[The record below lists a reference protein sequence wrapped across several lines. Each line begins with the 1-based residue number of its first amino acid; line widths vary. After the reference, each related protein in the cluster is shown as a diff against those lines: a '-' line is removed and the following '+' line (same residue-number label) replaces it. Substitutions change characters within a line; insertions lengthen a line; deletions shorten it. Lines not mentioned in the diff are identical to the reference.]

1 MSIRLNGKVAIVTGA
16 SKGIGAAIAKA
27 LAAEG
32 AAVVVNYASSVA
44 DAERVVAHITGKGG
58 RAIAVKADVST
69 SAEVEHL
76 FRETRRAF
84 GPANVLVNNA
94 GVYSFGPL
102 ESVTSDEFHRQMNTN
117 VLGTFLATQ
126 AAAAQFG
133 ETGGSI
139 INIASAAVE
148 MNGPGT
154 ALYTATKSAVVAM
167 TKVLSKELG
176 PRNIRVNAVAPG
188 ATESEGL
195 HALGIFGSDFLNGM
209 IAQTPLGRL
218 GQPDDIAPVA
228 VFLAS
233 DESAWVT
240 GEVIFAS
247 GGQR

>member
-1 MSIRLNGKVAIVTGA
+1 MARLNGKVAIVTGS
-16 SKGIGAAIAKA
+16 SKGIGAAIAKG

-32 AAVVVNYASSVA
+32 AAVVVNYASSTV
-44 DAERVVAHITGKGG
+44 DANRVVEEITSRGG
-58 RAIAVKADVST
+58 RAIAIQADVSK
-69 SAEVEHL
+69 SADIQRL
-76 FRETRRAF
+76 FQEAQAAF
-84 GPANVLVNNA
+84 GTINVLVNNA

-102 ESVTSDEFHRQMNTN
+102 ESVTEDEFHRQMNTN
-117 VLGTFLATQ
+117 VLGAFLTMQ
-126 AAAAQFG
+126 AAAQHFG
-133 ETGGSI
+133 DNGGSI

-154 ALYTATKSAVVAM
+154 ALYTATKSAIVAM

-176 PRNIRVNAVAPG
+176 PRHIRVNAVAPG

-218 GQPDDIAPVA
+218 GQPEDIAPVA

-233 DESAWVT
+233 DDAAWVT

>member
-1 MSIRLNGKVAIVTGA
+1 MGRLNGKVAIVTGS
-16 SKGIGAAIAKA
+16 SKGIGAAIAKG

-32 AAVVVNYASSVA
+32 AAVVVNYASSTA
-44 DAERVVAHITGKGG
+44 HATHVVEQIIRLGG
-58 RAIAVKADVST
+58 RAVAIQADISNST
-69 SAEVEHL
+69 DTERL
-76 FRETRRAF
+76 FSEAQAAF
-84 GPANVLVNNA
+84 GTVNILVNNA
-94 GVYSFGPL
+94 GIYSFGPL
-102 ESVTSDEFHRQMNTN
+102 ESVTENEFHRQMNTN
-117 VLGTFLATQ
+117 VLGTFFTMQ
-126 AAAAQFG
+126 AAAKNFG
-133 ETGGSI
+133 TCGGSI

-148 MNGPGT
+148 MNGAGT

-167 TKVLSKELG
+167 TKVLSKEWG
-176 PRNIRVNAVAPG
+176 SRNIRVNAVAPG

-195 HALGIFGSDFLNGM
+195 HALGIFGSDFLNDM

-233 DESAWVT
+233 DEARWVT

>member
-1 MSIRLNGKVAIVTGA
+1 AIQ
-16 SKGIGAAIAKA
+16 
-27 LAAEG
+27 
-32 AAVVVNYASSVA
+32 
-44 DAERVVAHITGKGG
+44 
-58 RAIAVKADVST
+58 ADVSK
-69 SAEVEHL
+69 SADIQRL
-76 FRETRRAF
+76 FQEAQAAF
-84 GPANVLVNNA
+84 GTINVLVNNA

-102 ESVTSDEFHRQMNTN
+102 ESVTEDEFHRQMNTN
-117 VLGTFLATQ
+117 VLGAFLTMQ
-126 AAAAQFG
+126 AAAQHFG
-133 ETGGSI
+133 DNGGSI

-154 ALYTATKSAVVAM
+154 ALYTATKSAIVAM

-176 PRNIRVNAVAPG
+176 PRHIRVNAVAPG

-218 GQPDDIAPVA
+218 GQPEDIAPVA

-233 DESAWVT
+233 DDAAWVT

>member
-1 MSIRLNGKVAIVTGA
+1 MARLTGKVAIITGA
-16 SKGIGAAIAKA
+16 SKGIGAAIAKG

-32 AAVVVNYASSVA
+32 ASVVVNYASSMV
-44 DAERVVAHITGKGG
+44 DANRVVEQITTQGG
-58 RAIAVKADVST
+58 RAIALQADVSKST
-69 SAEVEHL
+69 DVERL
-76 FRETRRAF
+76 FREAQAAF
-84 GPANVLVNNA
+84 GPVNVLVNNA

-102 ESVTSDEFHRQMNTN
+102 ESVSEGEFHRQMNTN
-117 VLGTFLATQ
+117 VLGSFLTMQ
-126 AAAAQFG
+126 AAAQHFADS
-133 ETGGSI
+133 GGSI

-154 ALYTATKSAVVAM
+154 ALYTATKSAIVAM
-167 TKVLSKELG
+167 TKVLSNELG

-195 HALGIFGSDFLNGM
+195 HALGVLGSDFLNGM

-218 GQPDDIAPVA
+218 GQPEDIAPVA

-233 DESAWVT
+233 DDAFWVT